1 MEKHELDSIFEKTYI
16 ELSDSEKSEM
26 SDLFQNEDEFNQL
39 KYIFNQIS
47 NEVDKRKS
55 LEIEPKAEIKSNL
68 DNLFHQKY
76 QNTGVLWYNALSVFF
91 INPEKKWHAQNLT
104 RIAAIAILALLMIPF
119 MNSTKIEDNGVLT
132 AKNEIKTEGK
142 KEKEKIENKIV
153 NDDNSLENESN
164 VENKLSTEKEFKQ
177 TFDASPAE
185 IVRNNQTF
193 GSSLA
198 SEDFDNLSA
207 KEKPTSDVF
216 LAESSSLSM
225 HPDGVF
231 IEREEKNKESTNF
244 SLQANLNFLDLLTP
258 TF

>member
-1 MEKHELDSIFEKTYI
+1 METHELDSIFEKTYF

-26 SDLFQNEDEFNQL
+26 SDLFQNEEEFNQL

-55 LEIEPKAEIKSNL
+55 LEIEPKAEIKSSL
-68 DNLFHQKY
+68 DNLFHQNY
-76 QNTGVLWYNALSVFF
+76 QNTRILWYNSLSVFF

-104 RIAAIAILALLMIPF
+104 RIAAVAILALLMIPF

-153 NDDNSLENESN
+153 NDDNSLENGTNLDSDLN
-164 VENKLSTEKEFKQ
+164 NEKQFKQ

-198 SEDFDNLSA
+198 SEDFDNLMA
-207 KEKPTSDVF
+207 KEKPVSDF
-216 LAESSSLSM
+216 LAGSSSLSM

-231 IEREEKNKESTNF
+231 IEKEEKNKESTNF